1 MNINTSLLTNIF
13 LICVAFSGLSKCRT
27 KNFFKTK
34 RDLSISSLVSDYQ
47 PFLELVKPIA
57 VKRVSG
63 TPEIRAVA
71 DVFIKFIFSEFFFY
85 LFEEIFSQTS
95 TFLPK

>member
-27 KNFFKTK
+27 KNYYKTK

-71 DVFIKFIFSEFFFY
+71 DVFIKFIFSKFFLIY
-85 LFEEIFSQTS
+85 LKKN
-95 TFLPK
+95 FLKQVHFF